1 MENNRKSLLDNL
13 GQEAQAFLDEGRQPT
28 KKEKEEEKEEEK
40 KKKSDS
46 SDDSLGQVSITV
58 RIPRNLYDALADASF
73 YSKRKR
79 IREFD
84 TQQAIVIHALTSWLK
99 ENGYLK

>member
-13 GQEAQAFLDEGRQPT
+13 GQEAQAFLNEGRQPT
-28 KKEKEEEKEEEK
+28 KKEKGKE
-40 KKKSDS
+40 SDS
-46 SDDSLGQVSITV
+46 PDDLIEQVPITV
-58 RIPRNLYDALADASF
+58 RIPRKLYEALTDASF

-84 TQQAIVIHALTSWLK
+84 TQQAIVIDALTGWLK
-99 ENGYLK
+99 AKGYLE